1 MSPTTEQGGTTAMP
15 WNTPSRSW
23 AEAEHQAAGRGTTT
37 TVDESLIAT
46 ATTPFAFSSPSASS
60 LSEQA

>member
-37 TVDESLIAT
+37 TVDESLTAT
-46 ATTPFAFSSPSASS
+46 ATMRFAFSSR
-60 LSEQA
+60 